1 VRPDARGADIRV
13 RTGRFQEGTMGK
25 RGGGWPLRAALIVLA
40 AALWVVPAFS
50 AEFTADM
57 VEVRGKTTRTSK
69 LSVMGHNYAI
79 EFEEEGQRGKV
90 TVDLAKGVTRVFMPS
105 EKKFIKMASDS
116 MRSLANDPIQAFM
129 TASRRY
135 TAAKEGTETVGG
147 YSCDKIVVSSQGK
160 KLMTGWVARDLGY
173 PVKVVTHGKEAW
185 TMELKNIQPGAVSPD
200 LFMVPADYKKVD
212 KTSAG
217 SKKAAA
223 PQSALT
229 SPVKGTV
236 PMGRRL
242 GPGGEMR
249 VTVAGNRAVKVS
261 LKNLAKGESAVL
273 VLPFRDGKQV
283 ESIGVNPT
291 TLKNLYATW
300 DRDFN
305 SPSTLKMSASFR
317 VDEVVVRAEKG
328 LVLARVEQE
337 GKGTRDLFNGGGYTT
352 WVKARPG
359 KPLAMTITGADQDGG
374 DSTGRIL
381 LKREGGG
388 QAEKLAFTLKSG
400 ETKTWT
406 YPASEGINNIQITVG
421 EGEGMI
427 KIHMDQTGAI
437 QGAGRS

>member
-1 VRPDARGADIRV
+1 
-13 RTGRFQEGTMGK
+13 MGK

-105 EKKFIKMASDS
+105 EKKFVKMASDS

-185 TMELKNIQPGAVSPD
+185 TMELKNIKRGDVSPG
-200 LFMVPADYKKVD
+200 LFTVPPGYTKVD
-212 KTSAG
+212 NMKTGGRKSAG
-217 SKKAAA
+217 LRRGAA
-223 PQSALT
+223 PATGLT
-229 SPVKGTV
+229 SVVKGTA
-236 PMGRRL
+236 PFGRRL

-249 VTVAGNRAVKVS
+249 VAVTGDRPVKVS
-261 LKNLAKGESAVL
+261 LKNLSDGESVAR
-273 VLPFRDGKQV
+273 VLPFRKGKQV
-283 ESIGVNPT
+283 ESIGVSPT
-291 TLKNLYATW
+291 TLKDRFGTW

-305 SPSTLKMSASFR
+305 SFTTLKTSSSFR
-317 VDEVVVRAEKG
+317 VDEVVVKVDKG
-328 LVLARVEQE
+328 VVMARVEE
-337 GKGTRDLFNGGGYTT
+337 NARNRMDRFNPGGTTT
-352 WVKARPG
+352 WVSVKPD
-359 KPLAMTITGADQDGG
+359 KPLTITIAGADQDGS
-374 DSTGRIL
+374 DSSGNL
-381 LKREGGG
+381 LVKKEGGKTV
-388 QAEKLAFTLKSG
+388 EKVDFTLKNG
-400 ETKTWT
+400 EKKSWS
-406 YPASEGINNIQITVG
+406 YPASTRANDVQIAVPRDK
-421 EGEGMI
+421 GMV
-427 KIHMDQTGAI
+427 KIRLDQTGAK
-437 QGAGRS
+437 